1 MTSPNLAI
9 PHVAAAQ
16 AQKEVTINQA
26 VDLLDRALT
35 DVLAVDLGA
44 GDVTLTSD
52 QYRRHTVF
60 RAANVTASRTLTLP
74 QIKRTVAVD
83 NADGAATLT
92 VARGTGT
99 VSVPAGAALAIY
111 TDGSANGIRPIGG
124 TGGGGGASNLADLD
138 DVALTGLGSGD
149 LIQYDGTAWVNV
161 PGAILNR
168 VMLPFRGA
176 LAQKTSTQSIAA
188 NTDTPVS
195 FQGTL
200 YDTDGFW
207 SAANP
212 TRLTVPAGVTKV
224 IVSANVRLTG
234 GSGNNQLKLTKNGAD
249 MPGTGNV
256 SMSSG
261 FTTAHMNA
269 TTAVLN
275 VAPGDWFEAV
285 AFSSVART
293 IDSGERTWL
302 ALAVVETTDA
312 ANPPADWPFRRD
324 GSPGASEVV
333 LRAVLARRTR
343 FAAALAGS
351 VGHAGTAATAQT
363 DFDVRRNGASIGTIR
378 FPAGAATATF
388 IAASA
393 VVFEPGDRL
402 TVLAPATPDATLADI
417 AVTLAGALVV

>member
-35 DVLAVDLGA
+35 DVLTVDLGA
-44 GDVTLTSD
+44 GDVALTSD
-52 QYRRHTVF
+52 EYRRHMVF
-60 RAANVTASRTLTLP
+60 RSANLTTARTLTLP
-74 QIKRTVAVD
+74 AIRREVAVD
-83 NADGAATLT
+83 NATGTDTLT

-99 VSVPAGAALAIY
+99 VTVPAGAALTIY

-124 TGGGGGASNLADLD
+124 TGGGGASNLADLD

-149 LIQYDGTAWVNV
+149 LIQYNGAAWVNV
-161 PGAILNR
+161 PAAILNR
-168 VMLPFRGA
+168 VLLPFRGA
-176 LAQKTSTQSIAA
+176 LTDKTATQSVAA
-188 NTDTPVS
+188 NIDTPVA
-195 FQGTL
+195 FQGAV

-212 TRLTVPAGVTKV
+212 TRLTVPVGVTKV
-224 IVSANVRLTG
+224 IVSANLRLTG
-234 GSGNNQLKLTKNGAD
+234 GTGNNQLKITKNGAD
-249 MPGTGNV
+249 MPGTGTV

-261 FTTAHMNA
+261 FTTAHMNT

-293 IDSGERTWL
+293 IDSGPRTWL
-302 ALAVVETTDA
+302 AIAVVETTA
-312 ANPPADWPFRRD
+312 AAEPPADWPFRRE

-351 VGHAGTAATAQT
+351 VGHAATAATAQT

-388 IAASA
+388 LAASA
-393 VVFEPGDRL
+393 VTFDPSDRL
-402 TVLAPATPDATLADI
+402 TVVAPATPDATLADI
-417 AVTLAGALVV
+417 AVTLAGALVA